1 MVVQLIRMRKMGGA
15 GAVAGIDSG
24 GKPQVHFQYVRGSF
38 KGRCP
43 PGSSRLQLSSGGLGE
58 ALEPVKKV

>member
-1 MVVQLIRMRKMGGA
+1 MVVQLIRMKKMGGA

-43 PGSSRLQLSSGGLGE
+43 PGS
-58 ALEPVKKV
+58 